1 MIAPTTPIGSR
12 TTTELPTCC
21 SQVKSAA
28 TWAIEPKDATGS
40 PTCTNWDRVS
50 GIPTSWAIRSAT
62 ASIRSPRTVLT
73 LVSRSVRSVTGV
85 ADQDGKA
92 AAAAATARSMS
103 SVVPS
108 GTVPM
113 TSSVAESITSRV
125 PEPVEGTHA
134 PPM

>member
-1 MIAPTTPIGSR
+1 MAPTTPIGSR
-12 TTTELPTCC
+12 TTTELPSGC

-28 TWAIEPKDATGS
+28 TWAIEPNDATGS
-40 PTCTNWDRVS
+40 PTCTSWDKVS
-50 GIPTSWAIRSAT
+50 GIPTSWAIRSAID
-62 ASIRSPRTVLT
+62 SIRSPSTVLT
-73 LVSRSVRSVTGV
+73 LVSRSVRSATGV
-85 ADQDGKA
+85 ADQDGNA
-92 AAAAATARSMS
+92 AAAASTARSMS

-125 PEPVEGTHA
+125 PEPVEGTHP